1 MLCASA
7 LAQIQLSL
15 VTVLA
20 FSSKRYISLKTD
32 TPEAQAPLFGTTDF
46 FLLDLL
52 LRNKLYPKSHPHTIS
67 QSLK

>member
-1 MLCASA
+1 MSEDRPPASCNCASA

-20 FSSKRYISLKTD
+20 FSSKLYISLKTD

-46 FLLDLL
+46 FC
-52 LRNKLYPKSHPHTIS
+52 
-67 QSLK
+67 